1 MQELAGKVA
10 VVTGAASGIG
20 KALAERFAAEGM
32 HVALADVE
40 AAPLAAV
47 ADALRA
53 AGAEVEAAV
62 LDVRNASA
70 LEELASKC
78 TARFG
83 GAHVLCNNAGVANG
97 GPTWEL
103 TVEDWD
109 WVVGVNLTGV
119 VNGIRAFVPGM
130 IASGEPGHVVN
141 TASVAG
147 LTCAPFMSPYNATKH
162 AVVALSETLRAD
174 LATVAAKIG
183 VTVLCPGWVQ
193 TRIHESSRNKPGF
206 EAGQEDDD
214 SALGPLREFLRAKIE
229 GGLAPREVAEQVLA
243 AIRANRFWVRT
254 HPDMEPQIAGRCEAV
269 AAGKAPPLLVP
280 TDLT

>member
-1 MQELAGKVA
+1 MQELVGKVA
-10 VVTGAASGIG
+10 VITGAASGIG
-20 KALAERFAAEGM
+20 KALAEGFAAAGM

-40 AAPLAAV
+40 AEPLAAV

-53 AGAEVEAAV
+53 SGAEVEAAV
-62 LDVRNASA
+62 LDVRDAAA
-70 LEELASKC
+70 LEELAAKC
-78 TARFG
+78 AARFG

-147 LTCAPFMSPYNATKH
+147 LTCATFMSPYNATKH

-174 LATVAAKIG
+174 LGAVGAKIG

-193 TRIHESSRNKPGF
+193 TRIHESSRNKPGYDASQGDADP
-206 EAGQEDDD
+206 E
-214 SALGPLREFLRAKIE
+214 LGPLREFLREKIE
-229 GGLAPREVAEQVLA
+229 SGLAPKEVAEQVLA
-243 AIRANRFWVRT
+243 AIRADRFWVRT
-254 HPDMEPQIAGRCEAV
+254 HPEMEPQIAARCAAV
-269 AAGKAPPLLVP
+269 AAGEDPPLILP
-280 TDLT
+280 KDLT